1 MTLGME
7 GGGILGGILL
17 PPEPNTG
24 GGMLVLPLGIVG
36 GGGGTPGGGIPG
48 GGGGSPGGTPGG
60 GPNPG
65 GACPSNPLPP
75 LRGGGGPLNLL
86 VLPANPCI
94 IPHLPVTLSNVGKQ
108 QILRLLHILSNT

>member
-1 MTLGME
+1 
-7 GGGILGGILL
+7 
-17 PPEPNTG
+17 
-24 GGMLVLPLGIVG
+24 MLVLPLGIVG

-75 LRGGGGPLNLL
+75 LRGGGGPVNLL
-86 VLPANPCI
+86 LLPANPCI
-94 IPHLPVTLSNVGKQ
+94 IPHLPETLSNVGKQ